1 MLIQAALI
9 GLHQRIP
16 TLFKLLDSYIQQ
28 DFRLESLTQCGH
40 KLIHLWRGR
49 QYLDITD
56 ELTLENR
63 LHQVIPQAFF
73 LLRAIGS
80 KGDEQQQESNLQALL
95 SFT

>member
-1 MLIQAALI
+1 
-9 GLHQRIP
+9 RIP

-63 LHQVIPQAFF
+63 LHQVLPQAFF
-73 LLRAIGS
+73 CLEQLAQ
-80 KGDEQQQESNLQALL
+80 GDEQQQESNLQALL
-95 SFT
+95 S